1 MNKLTNLK
9 RIISFVLTFSLT
21 FPANAFAA
29 NGGQVQGRSSAA
41 PSIQPGQPIPDLKTP
56 AGNAIYWGSEPNR
69 IVAIEYGDFV
79 EGRLENGRPVWDRA
93 LPTQVQGLDQYRPS
107 KLRRLFNWN
116 SNSSNEIKQELRAI
130 ESGEQRKTTFGE
142 KAKGA
147 GTYLGGGAA
156 FFFVALG
163 LVAAVEVLMF
173 HSNNPMALKNYTETL
188 TDPVGWAALFGFM
201 IAAYPFFKSAYKP
214 INKPAHRFLPRFGAG
229 LIVGGI
235 ASQLISEM
243 GRDPLV
249 RACMMLDEIQIIS
262 EGGQPVRNVSACDM
276 AFEKWTAPHMA
287 EKLSPYIATLLVA
300 GTMYFGITSGATFL
314 LSKMNVPA
322 MIKGIRMPKL
332 TAIRGGNLASTV
344 VMQVGHLMVFMASF
358 QIARNVL
365 GIEKWVRE
373 KFLTSFSF
381 KKNQAGSTIKE
392 TMNNLAFTLA
402 QLDKQTF
409 NDPDL
414 VAATI
419 VLQKHLGNQ
428 LHEWRQLQ
436 LQPVREAADQ
446 WSRKLA
452 DFNTHLNK
460 SYELYE
466 DVIKRVANER
476 GNPNLAANDPAR
488 LSWDYLINDVYQNGY
503 DGPFE
508 DREEWEFVSSPN
520 MLEYFVAS
528 MACGPDVEFET
539 VDSPWSLTKGVRRWW
554 NNEKAQVGSSIK
566 DTTGFAVDFHPPQ
579 ITVFNKEENICN
591 QHILGPKVKFSASRY
606 PVVAVITGPGG
617 KNVQVQEKNIL
628 EFVRKN
634 IRPTILSPSNENN
647 FDGWWAKNVLSQIQ
661 PAYDRYEQ
669 EYKKVLTGP
678 LRAALT
684 DNDYEC
690 ISGMDLSAPIA
701 AGALSILGGFA
712 RQDKCRGQTRR
723 SLARGV
729 INSLQDEIAISLK
742 LIRAI
747 PKADFERRNLATFED
762 RLRTI
767 EKLISDTLSNLPN
780 AIGTQVD
787 LNRMKN
793 EFLELRKQL
802 DDAIPKPVVTSATPP
817 PTTEATAEKTP
828 ADQAKID
835 QAAAA
840 DAEKAKNEFYLKR
853 PYLVLLVNNL
863 RQLDSAY
870 EQIRVL
876 YAYSSF
882 PDRAGPAFL
891 PPTQ

>member
-1 MNKLTNLK
+1 MGKPTNPK
-9 RIISFVLTFSLT
+9 RFISFALAFSLA
-21 FPANAFAA
+21 FPANVFAA
-29 NGGQVQGRSSAA
+29 NGGAA
-41 PSIQPGQPIPDLKTP
+41 RPRPAPGANLEIGQPIPDVKTP
-56 AGNAIYWGSEPNR
+56 AGNSVYRAGDNNR
-69 IVAIEYGDFV
+69 IMAIEYGELI

-93 LPTQVQGLDQYRPS
+93 LPTKVEGIEQYRPS
-107 KLRRLFNWN
+107 RLHRLFNWN
-116 SNSSNEIKQELRAI
+116 SNSSNEIREELRAI
-130 ESGEQRKTTFGE
+130 ESGESRKTTWGE

-156 FFFVALG
+156 FFFMALG

-201 IAAYPFFKSAYKP
+201 IAAFPFFKSAYKP

-235 ASQLISEM
+235 ASQVISEM

-249 RACMMLDEIQIIS
+249 RSCMMLDKIQMIS
-262 EGGQPVRNVSACDM
+262 EGGQPARDISACDL
-276 AFEKWTAPHMA
+276 AFQKWTAPHMA

-314 LSKMNVPA
+314 LSKFNVPA

-344 VMQVGHLMVFMASF
+344 VMQVGHLMIFMASF

-373 KFLTSFSF
+373 KFLTTFSF
-381 KKNQAGSTIKE
+381 KRNQAGSTIKE
-392 TMNNLAFTLA
+392 SMNNLAFTMV
-402 QLDKQTF
+402 QLDKQKF
-409 NDPDL
+409 KDADL
-414 VAATI
+414 VATAI

-436 LQPVREAADQ
+436 LQSVREAADQ
-446 WSRKLA
+446 WARKLA

-466 DVIKRVANER
+466 DVIKRVAFER
-476 GNPNLAANDPAR
+476 ANPGTPANDPSR
-488 LSWDYLINDVYQNGY
+488 LSIDYLANDVYPSGY
-503 DGPFE
+503 NGPFE

-520 MLEYFVAS
+520 MLEYFLAS

-539 VDSPWSLTKGVRRWW
+539 VENPWSITKGVKRWW
-554 NNEKAQVGSSIK
+554 NNDKPQVGSVLK
-566 DTTGFAVDFHPPQ
+566 DSTGFAVDFHPPQ
-579 ITVFNKEENICN
+579 ITAFNREETVCN
-591 QHILGPKVKFSASRY
+591 QQMLGSKVKFPATKY
-606 PVVAVITGPGG
+606 PVYAVVTGPDG
-617 KNVQVQEKNIL
+617 KDIQVQEKNML

-634 IRPTILSPSNENN
+634 IRPSILGPNNENR

-669 EYKKVLTGP
+669 EYKKVLNGP

-684 DNDYEC
+684 DKDYEC
-690 ISGMDLSAPIA
+690 IGGMDLSAPVA
-701 AGALSILGGFA
+701 AGALSILTGFA
-712 RQDKCRGQTRR
+712 QQDRCGGKTSR

-729 INSLQDEIAISLK
+729 INSLQDEIAVSLK

-747 PKADFERRNLATFED
+747 PKSDFEKDKLVTFED
-762 RLRTI
+762 RLQKI
-767 EKLISDTLSNLPN
+767 ERMMGASLANLPD

-787 LNRMKN
+787 LNTMKN
-793 EFLELRKQL
+793 EYLELRKQIE
-802 DDAIPKPVVTSATPP
+802 DTIPRPAAD
-817 PTTEATAEKTP
+817 ATAAKTP
-828 ADQAKID
+828 ADNATVD
-835 QAAAA
+835 QTAAAA
-840 DAEKAKNEFYLKR
+840 AAEKAKNEFYNKH

-870 EQIRVL
+870 EQVRVL

-891 PPTQ
+891 PPAQ